1 MTTSSTR
8 TVSACANAKRRRSR
22 PLGSPAKRIPR
33 SFGYAFEGLV
43 AILRTTPNFWLHL
56 LAAACALIVSVFL
69 GLSPPEIA
77 VVVLTIALVLVV
89 EAFNT
94 ALEALADVASPEYH
108 PLVKRAKDISAAAV
122 LIAALGAVAV
132 AALLWLPRLR

>member
-1 MTTSSTR
+1 M
-8 TVSACANAKRRRSR
+8 VSPVR
-22 PLGSPAKRIPR
+22 RIPR
-33 SFGYAFEGLV
+33 SFGYAFEGLL

-56 LAAACALIVSVFL
+56 VAAVAALALCVILRL
-69 GLSPPEIA
+69 PTGEIA
-77 VVVLTIALVLVV
+77 VVVLVIALVLLV

-122 LIAALGAVAV
+122 LIAALAAVAIAV
-132 AALLWLPRLR
+132 LLFLPRLGR

>member
-1 MTTSSTR
+1 L
-8 TVSACANAKRRRSR
+8 A
-22 PLGSPAKRIPR
+22 SPAKRIPR
-33 SFGYAFEGLV
+33 SFGYAFEGVL
-43 AILRTTPNFWLHL
+43 AILRSTPNFWVHL
-56 LAAACALIVSVFL
+56 VAGALAVAVSVL
-69 GLSPPEIA
+69 LSLPPAEIA
-77 VVVLTIALVLVV
+77 LVVLTIAFVLVI

-122 LIAALGAVAV
+122 LIAAVGAVGV